1 MKYRILFYC
10 ITLVAA
16 GITSSV
22 VRAGD
27 DNAIRAVNISTT
39 KASQPGTVTV
49 HTVKCGDG
57 KSLTTTS
64 YNLPANVIENKGY
77 LGITMEPSSTN
88 GVKIMDV
95 SRGSAAMKA
104 GLRSGDVVVS
114 VNNQAVQSTDDVIK
128 LLSDKK
134 PGDNVVVTFERRGTT
149 STVTATLGKRATAI
163 NLAGV
168 ENIRNIQQYMP
179 KNINLGDLD
188 ILATTTETESAT
200 ENPCERLKEL
210 NGTAFLGIWIDQ
222 ARSGKVYLT
231 GTLENTGA
239 QEAGLQKDDAIT
251 QIAGKTVTNFEESRN
266 EIRSHKPGEVV
277 SVTFIRNGETK
288 TVQARL
294 VSIGET
300 KKELVRSLE
309 ARCAEQPAPLDV
321 TKGEPLPLSGDA
333 EIVKGN
339 PVEVEVLVEPTT
351 PAEMNEP
358 VIVKGQPIEIDN
370 EIPSTEINAVT
381 TDESPILQVSPNP
394 ATGLIQLNFRNTEN
408 TPFTINVTDAN
419 GRSVMEVKVP
429 SHSGDYN
436 APMDL
441 TKLPRGMYVVSIQQG
456 DAIHKTKVIL
466 Q

>member
-168 ENIRNIQQYMP
+168 
-179 KNINLGDLD
+179 
-188 ILATTTETESAT
+188 
-200 ENPCERLKEL
+200 
-210 NGTAFLGIWIDQ
+210 
-222 ARSGKVYLT
+222 
-231 GTLENTGA
+231 
-239 QEAGLQKDDAIT
+239 
-251 QIAGKTVTNFEESRN
+251 
-266 EIRSHKPGEVV
+266 
-277 SVTFIRNGETK
+277 
-288 TVQARL
+288 
-294 VSIGET
+294 
-300 KKELVRSLE
+300 
-309 ARCAEQPAPLDV
+309 
-321 TKGEPLPLSGDA
+321 
-333 EIVKGN
+333 
-339 PVEVEVLVEPTT
+339 
-351 PAEMNEP
+351 
-358 VIVKGQPIEIDN
+358 
-370 EIPSTEINAVT
+370 
-381 TDESPILQVSPNP
+381 
-394 ATGLIQLNFRNTEN
+394 
-408 TPFTINVTDAN
+408 
-419 GRSVMEVKVP
+419 
-429 SHSGDYN
+429 
-436 APMDL
+436 
-441 TKLPRGMYVVSIQQG
+441 
-456 DAIHKTKVIL
+456 
-466 Q
+466 